1 LKNKKKKL
9 PEYIFPVI
17 AIGLFILGF
26 YIANTLNLPESFLCG
41 ERVGICAIP
50 ILGKV
55 IAMISSPT
63 AWVGFTFYGITFGG
77 FLIVIQKK
85 GYKI

>member
-1 LKNKKKKL
+1 MKNKKKKL
-9 PEYIFPVI
+9 PEYIFAVT
-17 AIGLFILGF
+17 AIGLLILGF
-26 YIANTLNLPESFLCG
+26 YIANTLNLPESLLCG

-63 AWVGFTFYGITFGG
+63 TWLALIFYGITFGG